1 MIPRLRRFYGGS
13 LEEYLSMPIMWLRAH
28 AEAIQELQARESI
41 LETMLISVAMGR
53 MKKADS
59 QKVTSEWLRQAGA
72 VAAVR
77 PKTRAD
83 LINALRGMGVG

>member
-1 MIPRLRRFYGGS
+1 MR
-13 LEEYLSMPIMWLRAH
+13 WLRAH
-28 AEAIQELQARESI
+28 VEAIPELQARESI
-41 LETMLISVAMGR
+41 LETTRIALAMGR

-59 QKVTSEWLRQAGA
+59 QKVTSEWMRQAGA
-72 VAAVR
+72 VTAVR